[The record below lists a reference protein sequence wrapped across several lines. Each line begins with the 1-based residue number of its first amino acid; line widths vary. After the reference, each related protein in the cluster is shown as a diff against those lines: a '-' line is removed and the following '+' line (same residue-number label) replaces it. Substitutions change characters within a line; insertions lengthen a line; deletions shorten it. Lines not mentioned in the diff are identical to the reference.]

1 MTTIHGPFTV
11 DDIDMAYDYLDHNH
25 PDGYMF
31 YGEVGD
37 ASLLKEARVIIDTQ
51 YIPDMTMDELMNR
64 ALLYDES
71 DPTSEVSWSNDENGY
86 C

>member
-51 YIPDMTMDELMNR
+51 YIPDSTTESQ
-64 ALLYDES
+64 LLYDES
-71 DPTSEVSWSNDENGY
+71 DPTSEVSWSHDENGY

>member
-11 DDIDMAYDYLDHNH
+11 NDIDMAYDYLDHNH

-37 ASLLKEARVIIDTQ
+37 ASLLKEARVIVDTQ
-51 YIPDMTMDELMNR
+51 YIPDSTTE
-64 ALLYDES
+64 AQLLYDES
-71 DPTSEVSWSNDENGY
+71 DPTSEVSWSHDENGY

>member
-51 YIPDMTMDELMNR
+51 YIPDPFTP
-64 ALLYDES
+64 LLYDES